1 MKIWNRPRGSGKTIR
16 MLYAS
21 EYTGNNILVPDK
33 HHADTLELTA
43 KQMNLDIPKVI
54 TVNDF
59 VNRRYECSKNI
70 IIDESIYCLE
80 LLIKAIRPGTSVSDI
95 TLTIDDRED

>member
-1 MKIWNRPRGSGKTIR
+1 MRIWNRPRGSGKTVR

-33 HHADTLELTA
+33 QHADILELRA
-43 KQMNLDIPKVI
+43 KQLHLNIPKVI
-54 TVNDF
+54 TVKDF
-59 VNRRYECSKNI
+59 VNHRCECSKNI

-80 LLIKAIRPGTSVSDI
+80 LLIKAIRPNTGISDI
-95 TLTIDDRED
+95 TFTIDDKED